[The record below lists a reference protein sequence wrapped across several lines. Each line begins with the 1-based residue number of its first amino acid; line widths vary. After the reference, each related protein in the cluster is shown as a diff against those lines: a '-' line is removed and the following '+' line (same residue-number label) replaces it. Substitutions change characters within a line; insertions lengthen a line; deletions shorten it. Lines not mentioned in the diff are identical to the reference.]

1 MGEHVV
7 HTGIPLYTMY
17 THRITGSVVEGSV
30 EVQIPVGLSLKYDPL
45 PLSPLSANLQMKR

>member
-1 MGEHVV
+1 MQTDQVGSWKEQDAMEEHVV

-30 EVQIPVGLSLKYDPL
+30 EVQIPVIPVGY
-45 PLSPLSANLQMKR
+45 R